1 MATIETIHRPQ
12 LGEQGERCAGCEAE
26 LAPDQRYCLN
36 CGRRRAHARLPF
48 LEVLADRDADGRPAG
63 AAPSL
68 APAGAPGPRSVTPL
82 AAVTAV
88 SAVVVAL
95 AAGVVI
101 GHQGDG
107 SKAAKPQV
115 ISVAGGGPAAAAAPV
130 AKFVDD
136 WPKGKNGYTVQ
147 LQVLPKDSTQ
157 PPAVAAAKTAAQG
170 KGAADAGALDS
181 DSYASLDGGNYVVY
195 SGVFDKQKD
204 AQAALAKVKKSFPG
218 AKVVK
223 VSAGGDGGA
232 SQKGDPNALNG
243 KTKSATLDRSQLKGL
258 HSLPPSEYQ
267 KKAAKL
273 PDETKLPGK
282 PPPTDNKAPGGGSG
296 AGASG

>member
-1 MATIETIHRPQ
+1 MATIETVPVPR
-12 LGEQGERCAGCEAE
+12 LGEPGEQCAQCAAE
-26 LAPDQRYCLN
+26 LAADQRYCLN
-36 CGRRRAHARLPF
+36 CGRRRADARLPF
-48 LEVLADRDADGRPAG
+48 LEILAERDASGRSYDPAPPV
-63 AAPSL
+63 APSGL
-68 APAGAPGPRSVTPL
+68 FGPRSVTPL

-107 SKAAKPQV
+107 TKQAKPQV
-115 ISVAGGGPAAAAAPV
+115 ISVAGGGPAAATPTSV
-130 AKFVDD
+130 AQFADD

-147 LQVLPKDSTQ
+147 LQALPKDSTQ

-170 KGAADAGALDS
+170 KGAGVVGALDS
-181 DSYASLDGGNYVVY
+181 DTYASLDGGNYVVY

-204 AQAALAKVKKSFPG
+204 AQAALSKLKKSFPG

-223 VSAGGDGGA
+223 VSADGA

-243 KTKSATLDRSQLKGL
+243 KTKSATVDKNQLKSL
-258 HSLPPSEYQ
+258 HKLSPSEYQ

-282 PPPTDNKAPGGGSG
+282 PPPSDSKAPGGGSG

>member
-1 MATIETIHRPQ
+1 M
-12 LGEQGERCAGCEAE
+12 
-26 LAPDQRYCLN
+26 
-36 CGRRRAHARLPF
+36 
-48 LEVLADRDADGRPAG
+48 
-63 AAPSL
+63 
-68 APAGAPGPRSVTPL
+68 TPL

-115 ISVAGGGPAAAAAPV
+115 ISVAGGGPAAAAAPA

-136 WPKGKNGYTVQ
+136 WPKGKNAYTVQ
-147 LQVLPKDSTQ
+147 LQALSKDSTQ

-181 DSYASLDGGNYVVY
+181 DSYASLDGGNYIVY

-204 AQAALAKVKKSFPG
+204 AQAALAKLKKSFPG

-223 VSAGGDGGA
+223 VSAGGGGA

-243 KTKSATLDRSQLKGL
+243 KTKSATVDKSQLKQL
-258 HSLPPSEYQ
+258 HNLSPSEYQ

-282 PPPTDNKAPGGGSG
+282 PPPADNKAPGGGSG

>member
-12 LGEQGERCAGCEAE
+12 LGEQGERCTACEAE

-36 CGRRRAHARLPF
+36 CGRRRADARLPF
-48 LEVLADRDADGRPAG
+48 LEVLADRDADGRPADV
-63 AAPSL
+63 PSV

-107 SKAAKPQV
+107 SRAAKPQV
-115 ISVAGGGPAAAAAPV
+115 ISVAGGGPAAAATPT

-147 LQVLPKDSTQ
+147 LQALPKDSTQ

-204 AQAALAKVKKSFPG
+204 AQASLSKLKKSFPA

-223 VSAGGDGGA
+223 VSAAGA

-243 KTKSATLDRSQLKGL
+243 KTKSATVDRSQLKGL
-258 HSLPPSEYQ
+258 HNLPPSEYQ

-282 PPPTDNKAPGGGSG
+282 PPPADNKAPGGGSG